1 MGKEFRDFIAKG
13 NVVDLAVGVIIGAA
27 FGKIVASLVADIL
40 MPPLGMLLGGV
51 NFADLF
57 VDLSGGA
64 HPTLAAAREAGAP
77 VIAYGAFLNTILE
90 FLIVALAIF
99 LLVRQINRM
108 RGPAPAAAV
117 TTKECP
123 QCLSQIPLGAK
134 RCPACTSTL

>member
-1 MGKEFRDFIAKG
+1 MGKEFRDFVAKG

-64 HPTLAAAREAGAP
+64 YPTLAAAREAGAP
-77 VIAYGAFLNTILE
+77 VVAYGAFLNTILE
-90 FLIVALAIF
+90 FLIVAFAIF
-99 LLVRQINRM
+99 LLVRQINRL
-108 RGPAPAAAV
+108 RPPAPAAV

-123 QCLSQIPLGAK
+123 QCLSAIPLGAK

>member
-13 NVVDLAVGVIIGAA
+13 NVVDLAVGVVIGAA
-27 FGKIVASLVADIL
+27 FGKIVASLVGDIL

-57 VDLSGGA
+57 VDLSGGTY
-64 HPTLAAAREAGAP
+64 PTLAAAREAGAP
-77 VIAYGAFLNTILE
+77 VVAYGAFFNTILE
-90 FLIVALAIF
+90 FLIVAFAIF

-108 RGPAPAAAV
+108 RRPEPAAAV

-123 QCLSQIPLGAK
+123 QCLSAIPLGAK